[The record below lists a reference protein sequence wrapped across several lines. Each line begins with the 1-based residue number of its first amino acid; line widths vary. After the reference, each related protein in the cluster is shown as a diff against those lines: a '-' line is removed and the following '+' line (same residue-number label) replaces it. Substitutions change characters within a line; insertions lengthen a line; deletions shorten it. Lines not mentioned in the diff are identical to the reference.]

1 MSLKLSMDFQFTTT
15 IEKLWSAL
23 TDSSKLARW
32 VVNIHNGQ
40 PMENNF
46 KPVVGHHFQF
56 RTQPFNGWNGIIE
69 GEVLIVEPPTRLS
82 YTWASGGEKHTVTW
96 TLKDLGDGRVNLH
109 LEQTGF
115 SQVHGLEG
123 ARYGWGKWCGE
134 LKKWLEQ

>member
-123 ARYGWGKWCGE
+123 ARYGWGKSCGE
-134 LKKWLEQ
+134 LKKVLEQ